1 MESKM
6 DGEESEKI
14 GGSYLDKS
22 KLLRQE
28 KVRDISGPEVEEQS
42 WWQWLASNMG

>member
-6 DGEESEKI
+6 DGEEREKI
-14 GGSYLDKS
+14 GGSQLDKS

-28 KVRDISGPEVEEQS
+28 KVRGINGQEVEEQS
-42 WWQWLASNMG
+42 WWQWLASNRG